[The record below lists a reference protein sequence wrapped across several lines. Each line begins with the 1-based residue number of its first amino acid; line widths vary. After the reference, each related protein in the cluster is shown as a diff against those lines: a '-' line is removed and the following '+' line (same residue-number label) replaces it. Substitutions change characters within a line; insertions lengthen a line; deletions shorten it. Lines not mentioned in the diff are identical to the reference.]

1 MNLPGPGDFID
12 IHIHDGTPSAGIF
25 LLQSLMAH
33 EEEVPVGL
41 PGIGYT
47 IGIHPWFLTEDN
59 LELQFSS
66 VRNLAGHPEIL
77 AIGEAGFD
85 HLRGP
90 SPEIQT

>member
-1 MNLPGPGDFID
+1 MKIKYL
-12 IHIHDGTPSAGIF
+12 S
-25 LLQSLMAH
+25 
-33 EEEVPVGL
+33 
-41 PGIGYT
+41 GYPESDT
-47 IGIHPWFLTEDN
+47 QYGIHPWFLTEDN

-90 SPEIQT
+90 SPEIQRKAFEKQICTFRGGKETCDNSLCESVG